1 MPVLILLAL
10 LARDGM
16 ARDVSILLVLL
27 VLTIMDLS
35 ASVLIQKI
43 NVNLGSI
50 SMESNAYILK
60 ILAQEEQDG
69 MAKVVNLLETAL

>member
-50 SMESNAYILK
+50 SMESNASILK
-60 ILAQEEQDG
+60 ILAQEEQGG
-69 MAKVVNLLETAL
+69 MAKVVNLLATAL